1 MAKSTPYFDMDLA
14 RMFDISKFAGEFK
27 VPGIDVDQ
35 MLAAQRKNVEA
46 MTAAQQ
52 LAFEGLQ
59 AVFRRQGEIVR
70 QSVEQTGAIVTELLA
85 PGAPEDKV
93 AKNAELAK
101 TAFEKALANAKELG
115 ELVAKSNAEAADVL
129 NKRFSESLDE
139 LKTAVQKAR
148 K

>member
-1 MAKSTPYFDMDLA
+1 MAKSTPYFDMDLT

-46 MTAAQQ
+46 LTAAQQ

-70 QSVEQTGAIVTELLA
+70 QSVEQTGTIMTELLA
-85 PGAPEDKV
+85 PGAPEEKV
-93 AKNAELAK
+93 AKNAELTKA
-101 TAFEKALANAKELG
+101 AFEKALSNAKELS
-115 ELVAKSNAEAADVL
+115 ELVAKSNAEAANVL
-129 NKRFSESLDE
+129 NKRFTESLDE

>member
-1 MAKSTPYFDMDLA
+1 MAKSTPYFDMDLT

-27 VPGIDVDQ
+27 VPGVDVDQ
-35 MLAAQRKNVEA
+35 MLAAQRRNVEA
-46 MTAAQQ
+46 LTAAQQ

-70 QSVEQTGAIVTELLA
+70 QSVEQTSSLMTELMA
-85 PGAPEDKV
+85 PGAPGEKV
-93 AKNAELAK
+93 AKNAELTK

-115 ELVAKSNAEAADVL
+115 EMVAKSNAEAADVL
-129 NKRFSESLDE
+129 NKRFTESLDE
-139 LKTAVQKAR
+139 LTVAVQQAR